1 MPISK
6 SLNVSGSTR
15 WPAAARY
22 RWPLLL
28 GVLFLAF
35 LLFSS
40 WSIYQAGARV
50 SPVVDPDY
58 YRSGQGY
65 HAEERAW
72 RAAAAAGWQV
82 LLAREGELLQARLL
96 DGDGAPV
103 GGSRV
108 IIRSSRRNGVHDQF
122 WQVTLAESSPGVYQA
137 MVAEVPVNPV
147 ELLLSAATE
156 EARLD
161 RRFRVSAGQWRE
173 LAL

>member
-1 MPISK
+1 MQISK
-6 SLNVSGSTR
+6 PLNDSGCTR
-15 WPAAARY
+15 WPVAARY

-28 GVLFLAF
+28 GGLFLAF

-65 HAEERAW
+65 HEKERAW

-82 LLAREGELLQARLL
+82 LLAREGELLQVRLL
-96 DGDGAPV
+96 NGDGAPV
-103 GGSRV
+103 AGSRV
-108 IIRSSRRNGVHDQF
+108 TIRSSRRNGVNGQL
-122 WQVTLAESSPGVYQA
+122 WQVTLAEGAPGVYQA
-137 MVAEVPVNPV
+137 RVAVVPVNPV
-147 ELLLSAATE
+147 ELLLSAATA

-161 RRFRVSAGQWRE
+161 RRFRVSSGQWRE
-173 LAL
+173 LVL